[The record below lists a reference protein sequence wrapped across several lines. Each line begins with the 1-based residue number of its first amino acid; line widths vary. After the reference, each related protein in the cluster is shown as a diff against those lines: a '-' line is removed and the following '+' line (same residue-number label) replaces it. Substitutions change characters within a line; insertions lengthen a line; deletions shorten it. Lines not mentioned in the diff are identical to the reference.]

1 MKSAGRNY
9 FHCHHQVPSLY
20 YECYPLSSNEWM
32 TVVVIGPCMYLVPFQ
47 TIWRILQFVH
57 WESTASLGWSDMRV
71 DRGVYTLRGWLAFV
85 AFLDF
90 AQALRSWLDKDVFLG
105 SYYSNQNFS
114 ISNEDNQ
121 RCTLTNRF
129 DYACVK
135 VNIFWLFSVPVP
147 SSTARLLIV
156 YSVQNGSILLLSAFC
171 IHHWS

>member
-1 MKSAGRNY
+1 
-9 FHCHHQVPSLY
+9 
-20 YECYPLSSNEWM
+20 
-32 TVVVIGPCMYLVPFQ
+32 
-47 TIWRILQFVH
+47 
-57 WESTASLGWSDMRV
+57 MRV

-105 SYYSNQNFS
+105 SYYSNQNSS

-121 RCTLTNRF
+121 RL
-129 DYACVK
+129 
-135 VNIFWLFSVPVP
+135 PVP

-171 IHHWS
+171 IHHWSMAVMAMFSLLLKMTYLILEALKFKSSAFNFHIIFPVMVDGITLVALSFSPRLLKKEMLNYQENEEILKLCNGKPIYLPPKKKRT

>member
-1 MKSAGRNY
+1 
-9 FHCHHQVPSLY
+9 
-20 YECYPLSSNEWM
+20 
-32 TVVVIGPCMYLVPFQ
+32 
-47 TIWRILQFVH
+47 
-57 WESTASLGWSDMRV
+57 MRV

-105 SYYSNQNFS
+105 SYYSNQNSS

-121 RCTLTNRF
+121 RL
-129 DYACVK
+129 
-135 VNIFWLFSVPVP
+135 PVP

-171 IHHWS
+171 IHHWSMAVMAMFSLLLKMTYLILESLKFKSSAFNFHIIFPVVVDGITLVALSFSQKLLKKELLNYQENEEILKMCNGKPIYLPPKKKRT